1 MTRERIK
8 QYRSLEAELK
18 LTTSAVDRERILA
31 EINEIVA
38 FVQGIDDS
46 FARRV
51 ITLRYIEPHRGGGK
65 PMKWEEVARRVRAS
79 ISYCKAACGRY
90 L

>member
-1 MTRERIK
+1 MK

-31 EINEIVA
+31 EIGEIVS

-51 ITLRYIEPHRGGGK
+51 ITLRYIEPHGGGSK
-65 PMKWEEVARRVRAS
+65 PMKWEAVARKVRAS
-79 ISYCKAACGRY
+79 ISYCKAAHSRY